1 MSWAVELMSLFAN
14 SVQFQIATKLKCV
27 NVKAQYES
35 LFYSSEGRKNI
46 INYQNL
52 KFKILKN
59 EGV

>member
-1 MSWAVELMSLFAN
+1 MSWAVELMSLFDN

-35 LFYSSEGRKNI
+35 LFYSSEGSKNI

-52 KFKILKN
+52 
-59 EGV
+59 EV